1 MAKQKLEFAQDDG
14 NDDGDDD
21 GDDGGDDGGEFAT
34 PVTGRRK
41 KKSKASKRRTSLVR
55 MDVLQIALAG
65 DDGPLKEYISN
76 FDMDRAK
83 YENWSPAQWEKILPA
98 WNSKEKSRGLKTWS
112 SKTARGTWAVK
123 GVCAKVINQ
132 AVKIYMEISGL
143 PPVFEGK
150 RYYHSG
156 DGDGRKTGG
165 IDLFTPFIL
174 TVHLAYC
181 KYLNPEVEEGMV
193 AFDQVG
199 DPMFVMYVIYN
210 VVGFTHT
217 HMHVCRFYNI
227 CTRAPCA

>member
-1 MAKQKLEFAQDDG
+1 MLLAQREEALALAVASEDSDVDAAEPSSSPMAKQKLEFAQDDS

-21 GDDGGDDGGEFAT
+21 GDDGVEFAT

-41 KKSKASKRRTSLVR
+41 KKSKASKRRTSTSLVR

-65 DDGPLKEYISN
+65 NDGPLKEYINN

-98 WNSKEKSRGLKTWS
+98 WNSKKKSRGLKTWS
-112 SKTARGTWAVK
+112 SATARGSWSVK

-132 AVKIYMEISGL
+132 AVRIYMQISGL

-150 RYYHSG
+150 RFYS

-193 AFDQVG
+193 AFDQV
-199 DPMFVMYVIYN
+199 IR
-210 VVGFTHT
+210 
-217 HMHVCRFYNI
+217 CLS
-227 CTRAPCA
+227 CT